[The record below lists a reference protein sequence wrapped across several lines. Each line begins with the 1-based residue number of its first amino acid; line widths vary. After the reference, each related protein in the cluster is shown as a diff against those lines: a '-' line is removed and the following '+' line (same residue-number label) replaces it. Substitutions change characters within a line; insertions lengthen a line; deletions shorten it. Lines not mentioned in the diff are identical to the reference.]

1 LQLQDDTERQ
11 AYKNFGTLLILID
24 KSTSNNLKF
33 SYQIKGWGIVV
44 FRFFDL
50 FNEDQKEK
58 LVQYKSFH
66 SGDFLIVRV
75 KEFYQK
81 SNIPL
86 TTDIDNV
93 CPLKQ
98 RPIIIIR
105 DNNGTISFVATSTNI
120 LFKHKRPKINLSK
133 CFFQKRT
140 KEECLDLDIKDE
152 VFLFTKDGISFD
164 FYVDRQVLIDFY
176 KEGKLRKCGNCSMI
190 LPLIEKYIDGAG

>member
-1 LQLQDDTERQ
+1 M
-11 AYKNFGTLLILID
+11 
-24 KSTSNNLKF
+24 
-33 SYQIKGWGIVV
+33 

-81 SNIPL
+81 SNISL

-93 CPLKQ
+93 RPLKQ
-98 RPIIIIR
+98 RPIIIMR
-105 DNNGTISFVATSTNI
+105 DNNGTISFVATSTYK
-120 LFKHKRPKINLSK
+120 FYMYKRQKFINLSK
-133 CFFQKRT
+133 CSFQKRT

-152 VFLFTKDGISFD
+152 AFLFTKDGKRFKFRIKP
-164 FYVDRQVLIDFY
+164 QVLIDLY
-176 KEGKLRKCGNCSMI
+176 KEGKLKKCGNCSMI
-190 LPLIEKYIDGAG
+190 LPLIEKHIDGAG

>member
-1 LQLQDDTERQ
+1 LDFFN
-11 AYKNFGTLLILID
+11 AFSILID

-33 SYQIKGWGIVV
+33 YYKIKVRGIVV
-44 FRFFDL
+44 LRFFDL
-50 FNEDQKEK
+50 FSEEQREK
-58 LVQYKSFH
+58 LVQFKSFH

-81 SNIPL
+81 SNISL

-93 CPLKQ
+93 CRLKQ

-105 DNNGTISFVATSTNI
+105 DNNGTISFIATSTNMF
-120 LFKHKRPKINLSK
+120 FKHRRPKINLSK

-152 VFLFTKDGISFD
+152 VFLFTKDGKRFK
-164 FYVDRQVLIDFY
+164 FYINPQVLIDLY
-176 KEGKLRKCGNCSMI
+176 KEGNLIECGNCSMI
-190 LPLIEKYIDGAG
+190 IPLIEKLIGGAG

>member
-1 LQLQDDTERQ
+1 
-11 AYKNFGTLLILID
+11 
-24 KSTSNNLKF
+24 
-33 SYQIKGWGIVV
+33 V

-50 FNEDQKEK
+50 FDEDQKEK

-81 SNIPL
+81 SNISL
-86 TTDIDNV
+86 TTNINNV
-93 CPLKQ
+93 NPLKQ

-105 DNNGTISFVATSTNI
+105 DNNGIIFFVATSTYK
-120 LFKHKRPKINLSK
+120 FYKYKRRQPINPSE

-152 VFLFTKDGISFD
+152 VFLFTKDGKRFK
-164 FYVDRQVLIDFY
+164 FYIKLQVLIDLY
-176 KEGKLRKCGNCSMI
+176 KEGKLTECGNCSMI
-190 LPLIEKYIDGAG
+190 IPLIEKLIGGAG

>member
-1 LQLQDDTERQ
+1 
-11 AYKNFGTLLILID
+11 
-24 KSTSNNLKF
+24 
-33 SYQIKGWGIVV
+33 VP
-44 FRFFDL
+44 RFFDL
-50 FNEDQKEK
+50 LNEDQKEK
-58 LVQYKSFH
+58 FIQYKSFH

-81 SNIPL
+81 SNISL

-93 CPLKQ
+93 NPLKQ

-105 DNNGTISFVATSTNI
+105 DDNETISFIATSTYK
-120 LFKHKRPKINLSK
+120 FYKYKRQQSINLSN

-152 VFLFTKDGISFD
+152 AFLFTKDGSSFD
-164 FYVDRQVLIDFY
+164 FYVDRQVLIDLY

-190 LPLIEKYIDGAG
+190 IPLIEKLIGGAE

>member
-1 LQLQDDTERQ
+1 MF
-11 AYKNFGTLLILID
+11 K
-24 KSTSNNLKF
+24 
-33 SYQIKGWGIVV
+33 
-44 FRFFDL
+44 FFDF
-50 FNEDQKEK
+50 FNEEQKEK
-58 LVQYKSFH
+58 LVKYKSFK

-86 TTDIDNV
+86 TTDINNV
-93 CPLKQ
+93 RTLKQ

-105 DNNGTISFVATSTNI
+105 DNNGTISFIATSTNI
-120 LFKHKRPKINLSK
+120 LFKYKRPKIKLSK

-152 VFLFTKDGISFD
+152 VFLFTKNGKRFK
-164 FYVDRQVLIDFY
+164 FYINSQVLIDLY
-176 KEGKLRKCGNCSMI
+176 KEGKLKKCGNCSMI

>member
-1 LQLQDDTERQ
+1 MTGKGKLTR
-11 AYKNFGTLLILID
+11 ILEHSLHSID

-50 FNEDQKEK
+50 FNEGQKEK

-81 SNIPL
+81 SNISL

-93 CPLKQ
+93 CRLKQ

-105 DNNGTISFVATSTNI
+105 DNNGTISFIATSTNMF
-120 LFKHKRPKINLSK
+120 FKHRRPKINLSK

-152 VFLFTKDGISFD
+152 VFLFTKDGKRFK
-164 FYVDRQVLIDFY
+164 FYINPQVLIDLY
-176 KEGKLRKCGNCSMI
+176 KEGNLIECGNCSMI
-190 LPLIEKYIDGAG
+190 IPLIEKLIGGAG

>member
-1 LQLQDDTERQ
+1 
-11 AYKNFGTLLILID
+11 
-24 KSTSNNLKF
+24 
-33 SYQIKGWGIVV
+33 V

-66 SGDFLIVRV
+66 SGDFLIVKV

-81 SNIPL
+81 SNISL

-93 CPLKQ
+93 NPLKQ
-98 RPIIIIR
+98 RPIIVIR
-105 DNNGTISFVATSTNI
+105 DNNGTISFIATSTNR
-120 LFKHKRPKINLSK
+120 LFKYRRPKINLSN

-152 VFLFTKDGISFD
+152 VFLFTKNGRRFK
-164 FYVDRQVLIDFY
+164 FYINLQVLIDLY
-176 KEGKLRKCGNCSMI
+176 KEGNLIECGNCSMI
-190 LPLIEKYIDGAG
+190 IPLIEKLIGGAG